1 MVGALCLGARPA
13 RAQNLGF
20 QINRY
25 EPTAAGEW
33 SFLVDHPW
41 YSSTR
46 YFAAGL
52 TLNYAHDPLV
62 FGLSS
67 VDGNFTQTQ
76 AIIAHQL
83 LGHLDLAG
91 SFLDRV
97 TLSASL
103 PVTLLE
109 RGQTAGGLSPVSG
122 VVVGD
127 PRFGV
132 LVRLYGQPDRSP
144 FSLSLGGLIWVP
156 LRKFDD
162 ALPLQS
168 SDSDVRVLPK
178 LVAAG
183 LAHRIRWSVTAGF
196 LYRPDATLGAF
207 MVPDG
212 SSTGSAIQLGAAVSY
227 ADTER
232 RFAVGPEL
240 LLSTGVTNGNA
251 FKRDF
256 TSLELLLGAHYNIA
270 SLVQLGLA
278 GGLGVLREPGTP
290 DARVL
295 LRVAYAPIF
304 KPAPPRVDS
313 DHDGVYDPEDACPH
327 EPGVATADPR
337 TSGCPPPDRDHDG
350 VLDAEDQCPDLAKG
364 DHPDAARPGCPILDR
379 DRDGVLDAQDQCPE
393 VPQGDHPDPQRLGCP
408 DKDSDSD
415 GILDAQDQCPSLPQ
429 SEHPDPARQGCPDKD
444 SDGDGVYDAHD
455 KCVKVPAGAHPDPQK
470 VGCPLPDRDGD
481 SVIDAVDACPD
492 RPGAPNP
499 NPKKNGCP
507 GLAEIKR
514 GQIIIFKSVFFNN
527 DQDVILKKS
536 FPVLQAV
543 ANVLVAEPLIT
554 KLGIEGHTDNRG
566 ELDHNVDLSDRR
578 ARSVLRW
585 LTEHGIAAARL
596 NAKGYGPQRP
606 ITDNGTLYGRA
617 KNRRVEFHILEP
629 AALALPASP
638 SPSPSPAPGK
648 PAAGPPLP
656 SVEPAPAG
664 TEQGAPA
671 GQATAPDQVKAGVPA
686 AAPADAGASPGKKR
700 RGKRLKSPAGEVP
713 AADAAG
719 ASSGKPSKRHRS
731 KKPK

>member
-1 MVGALCLGARPA
+1 MRIGRAIALCAMVGALGLGARPA

-52 TLNYAHDPLV
+52 TLNYAHNPLL

-76 AIIAHQL
+76 TIIAHQL

-97 TLSASL
+97 TLTASL
-103 PVTLLE
+103 PITFLE
-109 RGQTAGGLSPVSG
+109 RGQTAGGLSPISG
-122 VVVGD
+122 VAVGD

-144 FSLSLGGLIWVP
+144 FSLSVGASVWVP
-156 LRKFDD
+156 LRKFDSS
-162 ALPLQS
+162 LPLQS

-178 LVAAG
+178 VILGG
-183 LAHRIRWSVTAGF
+183 LARHIRWSFTAGF

-212 SSTGSAIQLGAAVSY
+212 SSTGSAVQFGAAISY
-227 ADTER
+227 ADTVR
-232 RFAVGPEL
+232 RFAIGPEAL
-240 LLSTGVTNGNA
+240 FSTAVTGDNA
-251 FKRDF
+251 FKRDY
-256 TSLELLLGAHYNIA
+256 TSLEVLLGAHYNIA
-270 SLVQLGLA
+270 GYVQLGLA

-290 DARVL
+290 DGRVL
-295 LRVAYAPIF
+295 LRVAYAPIRRVE
-304 KPAPPRVDS
+304 PPRIDS
-313 DHDGVYDPEDACPH
+313 DHDGIYDPQDACPK
-327 EPGVATADPR
+327 EPGVATTDPH
-337 TSGCPPPDRDHDG
+337 TNGCPPSDRDHDG
-350 VLDAEDQCPDLAKG
+350 VPDVEDQCPDLAQGPRPDTARLGCPIPDRDQDGVLDEQDQCPATPQG
-364 DHPDAARPGCPILDR
+364 DNPDPKRPGCPDR
-379 DRDGVLDAQDQCPE
+379 DSDG
-393 VPQGDHPDPQRLGCP
+393 
-408 DKDSDSD
+408 D

-429 SEHPDPARQGCPDKD
+429 SEHPDPARKGCPDKD
-444 SDGDGVYDAHD
+444 SDNDGIYDAKD
-455 KCVKVPAGAHPDPQK
+455 LCVKIPAGAHPDPNK

-492 RPGAPNP
+492 RPGAPDP

-507 GLAEIKR
+507 GLVEIKR
-514 GQIIIFKSVFFNN
+514 GQIIILKSVFFNF

-543 ANVLVAEPLIT
+543 TNVLVTEPAIT
-554 KLGIEGHTDNRG
+554 KLAIEGHTDDRG
-566 ELDHNVDLSDRR
+566 ESEHNIELSDRR
-578 ARSVLRW
+578 ARSVMHW
-585 LTEHGIAAARL
+585 LTEHGIAASRL
-596 NAKGYGPQRP
+596 TAKGYGPQRP
-606 ITDNGTLYGRA
+606 IADNGTLYGRA

-629 AALALPASP
+629 AALAAANTAP
-638 SPSPSPAPGK
+638 PAPK
-648 PAAGPPLP
+648 PAASTKEP
-656 SVEPAPAG
+656 SSEPAPA
-664 TEQGAPA
+664 QGS
-671 GQATAPDQVKAGVPA
+671 PA
-686 AAPADAGASPGKKR
+686 AASSGTAAKDAKPDTASGSRKKLRGKK
-700 RGKRLKSPAGEVP
+700 STTATTDAPDPATPDSG
-713 AADAAG
+713 
-719 ASSGKPSKRHRS
+719 SGKPSKKHRS